1 MQQFDR
7 NIRLETE
14 TAVSMLNIIYKQ
26 QQESLLTEE
35 QAKEFIISNGTS
47 KFAVFK
53 YMKKRAKFLLE
64 KRAKNEKH

>member
-1 MQQFDR
+1 MIKSIEFLKRHSYSIKD
-7 NIRLETE
+7 
-14 TAVSMLNIIYKQ
+14 M
-26 QQESLLTEE
+26 TEE
-35 QAKEFIISNGTS
+35 QAEEFIISNGTS